1 MCTTIY
7 KIPSNI
13 STLRSTKRKKYTL
26 SYHLAE
32 TIEKTIV
39 IAIGLDI
46 ITASCV
52 DSLFVNLEI

>member
-7 KIPSNI
+7 EIPSNI

-32 TIEKTIV
+32 TIV
-39 IAIGLDI
+39 IAIVFDI
-46 ITASCV
+46 ITASCI
-52 DSLFVNLEI
+52 DSVFVNLEI